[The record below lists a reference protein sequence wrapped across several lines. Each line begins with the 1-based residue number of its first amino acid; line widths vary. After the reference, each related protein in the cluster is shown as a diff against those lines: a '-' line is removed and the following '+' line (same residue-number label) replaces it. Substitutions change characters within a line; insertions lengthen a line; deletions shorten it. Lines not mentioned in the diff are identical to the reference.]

1 MYLFV
6 IYGLFIL
13 LLLGIFFF
21 FTYTHY
27 RKNALEEARK
37 DLENMCASVEDSVE
51 TQLNNISTISMNI
64 VYSNAVKSNFKEFSA
79 SYRRNGTDPRRL
91 AASREKALAIHD
103 IVTAI
108 IGAYQSASDVRI

>member
-1 MYLFV
+1 MYNSTHEGRCVLIKKTTKHYSQKMYLFV

-51 TQLNNISTISMNI
+51 TQLNNISP
-64 VYSNAVKSNFKEFSA
+64 F
-79 SYRRNGTDPRRL
+79 P
-91 AASREKALAIHD
+91 
-103 IVTAI
+103 
-108 IGAYQSASDVRI
+108 

>member
-27 RKNALEEARK
+27 RKNA
-37 DLENMCASVEDSVE
+37 VE

-79 SYRRNGTDPRRL
+79 SYRRNGPAPSGGL
-91 AASREKALAIHD
+91 P
-103 IVTAI
+103 
-108 IGAYQSASDVRI
+108 